1 MEGMRPSSSPRGV
14 AIIADIQFL
23 FGIAYFLLG
32 LLVLSFA
39 ISLGLLLIV
48 GGVVLIAMGWALRDL
63 HTWAWWGSVLTNVG
77 LLVGVLVAVM
87 MDISLASSTLFSNI
101 IGVAMAVGIIAYL
114 STSKVRKEFRIG
126 RAN

>member
-1 MEGMRPSSSPRGV
+1 M
-14 AIIADIQFL
+14 
-23 FGIAYFLLG
+23 
-32 LLVLSFA
+32 
-39 ISLGLLLIV
+39 
-48 GGVVLIAMGWALRDL
+48 
-63 HTWAWWGSVLTNVG
+63 TNVG